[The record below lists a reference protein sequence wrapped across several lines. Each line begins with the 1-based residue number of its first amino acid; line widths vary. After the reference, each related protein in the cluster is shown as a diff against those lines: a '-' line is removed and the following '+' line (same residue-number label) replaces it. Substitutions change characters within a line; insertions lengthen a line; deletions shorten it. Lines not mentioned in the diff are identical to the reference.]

1 MSDLIEVRRM
11 AEALLHTHLDASWT
25 FAFDNAKRRAGA
37 CDYTRGRIT
46 VSRYL
51 AARYD
56 DETNRQT
63 LLHEVAHA
71 LAGARAGHGPVWK
84 RTARG
89 LGYTGGTTHYGETAT
104 ELAPWVGVCPVG
116 HVAYRHRRATRA
128 TSCAVCSPTF
138 DARFLFTWTRRE
150 ITPATRLAA
159 MTPRDQSTVER
170 RTDQSA

>member
-1 MSDLIEVRRM
+1 MSELQAVRHE
-11 AEALLHTHLDASWT
+11 AEALIATHLDPSWS

-37 CDYTRGRIT
+37 CDYTRQRIT

-71 LAGARAGHGPVWK
+71 LAGARAAHGPAWK
-84 RTARG
+84 RTARA
-89 LGYTGGTTHYGETAT
+89 LGYTGGVTHSGETAV
-104 ELAPWVGVCPVG
+104 ELAPWVGTCPAG
-116 HVAYRHRRATRA
+116 HVAYRHRRAARA
-128 TSCAVCSPTF
+128 TSCARCSPRF
-138 DARFLFTWTRRE
+138 DERFLLTWTRRE

-159 MTPRDQSTVER
+159 MTPRER
-170 RTDQSA
+170 AG

>member
-1 MSDLIEVRRM
+1 MSDLDDVRRV
-11 AEALLHTHLDASWT
+11 AEMLLSTHLDASWS
-25 FAFDNAKRRAGA
+25 FACDNAKRRAGA
-37 CDYTRGRIT
+37 CDYTRKRIT

-71 LAGARAGHGPVWK
+71 LAGARAAHGAHWK
-84 RTARG
+84 RTART
-89 LGYTGGTTHYGETAT
+89 LGYTGGTTHHGETAT
-104 ELAPWVGVCPVG
+104 ELAPWVGVCPAG

-128 TSCAVCSPTF
+128 TSCARCSPAF
-138 DARFLFTWTRRE
+138 DDRYLFVWTRRE

-159 MTPRDQSTVER
+159 MTPRDQP
-170 RTDQSA
+170 A